1 MLYYYNICLVW
12 NNICCKYCKIQ
23 CYYTFFAGWSNGE
36 RFHHSYSQ
44 EKIGAVIIPYLGPQE
59 NKTDFIAANTERFRP
74 GYPKENMCRFY
85 NSNSQEHRKI
95 HMYHP
100 HSYPDE
106 LLHSSSEEKI
116 KKIHNSFIQGYI
128 YSRNQRPYR

>member
-59 NKTDFIAANTERFRP
+59 NKEDFIAAILQSTQKDSALAIPKRTCADFTTAIVKSIERYICIIPTAILMDCNTA
-74 GYPKENMCRFY
+74 
-85 NSNSQEHRKI
+85 
-95 HMYHP
+95 
-100 HSYPDE
+100 
-106 LLHSSSEEKI
+106 LLK
-116 KKIHNSFIQGYI
+116 
-128 YSRNQRPYR
+128 RR